1 MIKFKQFHVTEKYKK
16 KAYEETCDCD
26 CGESPCVT
34 CGKDHHE
41 VEESSCGKKH
51 RKEAVSMSSIKKEIA
66 SLKKDKSV
74 SEKEAIQM
82 LKTIYPK
89 NKNDIDKLWKEALDP
104 VNKKALMKKFKNR
117 KDKDIDNDG
126 DVDKSDEYLHRR
138 RKAVSRA
145 LETEEGD
152 LKDAC
157 WDGYK
162 AVGMKKKNGKMVPN
176 CVPEENEIDEAV
188 KGVTK
193 KELDALEDRNEHGLV
208 ALKLAK
214 AYGTPAEVKKI
225 QDINKRHN
233 QRGHIEYKDQKERDA
248 ITRKY
253 WKMVE
258 DFKEEVEVEEGANDY
273 FTKVAGNMAG
283 RHQQAVDR
291 AVSIIRGAVKNGVK
305 PEKAYAEWE
314 KKSALG
320 PKLKDQVKSRV
331 LPKVMRREEVEL
343 DEGKTTIK
351 TDHGTVHITTRDTKG
366 MRGHQDKYSLT
377 LHDKKGNKVNLG
389 SHPNP
394 TDSAVKSIVSRHF
407 KEETVNERELTS
419 GEEKKKEEIVKSMKK
434 KMDSFEDRYGDRAK
448 SVMYAT
454 ATKMAK
460 KS

>member
-343 DEGKTTIK
+343 DEGKMKIYLFSTKPEAEKKAKELGGKVVQNKKDGRWAAVIK
-351 TDHGTVHITTRDTKG
+351 DV
-366 MRGHQDKYSLT
+366 
-377 LHDKKGNKVNLG
+377 
-389 SHPNP
+389 
-394 TDSAVKSIVSRHF
+394 